1 MASEMTLGENK
12 ESTATIQGFDAIKRD
27 ALEELIANIEMRS
40 ATFGLNVMVDT
51 KTFLDAK
58 AALAK
63 PLRNCDVGTAVQQRA
78 RFDKFCDSHS
88 DCAACPLAECDDDVG
103 CAFAFMQR
111 PYENEVANEQ

>member
-1 MASEMTLGENK
+1 MENK
-12 ESTATIQGFDAIKRD
+12 ESTATIQGFDAIKREV
-27 ALEELIANIEMRS
+27 LEELIANIEMRS

-63 PLRNCDVGTAVQQRA
+63 PLRNCDVGTVGQQKA

-88 DCAACPLAECDDDVG
+88 DCDACPLAECDDDVG
-103 CAFAFMQR
+103 CAIAFMQR